1 MALDILAVGAHPD
14 DVEIAIGGTLIKMV
28 RRGHSVKIC
37 DLTDG
42 EPTPL
47 GDRDTRLK
55 EAARSASIIGV
66 ERITLDMPNRYLEDT
81 PESRRQL
88 ALVIRQLQPNLLLA
102 PYNGG
107 EHPDH
112 ITASAIVDGARFYAK
127 LTKSDMHGHPWPGE
141 PWWTP
146 NLFYYLGLGVY
157 EHYLRPSFIV
167 DISEEYPRKMEAL
180 SSYKT
185 QKTVVER
192 LSQSSEHYGP
202 VIQARHA
209 EAFFSRAPLT
219 VEDLFDLR

>member
-14 DVEIAIGGTLIKMV
+14 DVEIAVGGTLIKMV
-28 RRGHSVKIC
+28 RKGCSVKIC

-47 GDRDTRLK
+47 GDHDTRLN

-88 ALVIRQLQPNLLLA
+88 ALVIRELQPNLLLA

-112 ITASAIVDGARFYAK
+112 ITASAIVDGQ
-127 LTKSDMHGHPWPGE
+127 LTNV
-141 PWWTP
+141 TA
-146 NLFYYLGLGVY
+146 GLGKVTAWY
-157 EHYLRPSFIV
+157 
-167 DISEEYPRKMEAL
+167 DNEYGYSCRMKDFL
-180 SSYKT
+180 VRS
-185 QKTVVER
+185 
-192 LSQSSEHYGP
+192 
-202 VIQARHA
+202 
-209 EAFFSRAPLT
+209 
-219 VEDLFDLR
+219 